1 MEASMIRKQTA
12 LIALIPFALS
22 ANEPSN
28 SFWSRAT
35 TAITTSSPF
44 QQLSLGTGALAS
56 LAVKGFKDGALL
68 CKAGKPGA
76 AYAILSGKLA
86 TLGAFALGSNAHKAY
101 NAETDRTFAH
111 NVVQG
116 TALTTASVLLPSG
129 KKLSPTEQHSFVRHG
144 MNGLK
149 RTALGSSK
157 LALFGL
163 GANAFSQGALGN
175 ETHKA
180 YDAAKP
186 YAIKAFNAAKEAV
199 RNIDCDNLQ

>member
-22 ANEPSN
+22 ANDTSN
-28 SFWSRAT
+28 SFWSRMT
-35 TAITTSSPF
+35 TAVATSSPF

-76 AYAILSGKLA
+76 AYAVLSGKLA
-86 TLGAFALGSNAHKAY
+86 ALGAFGLGSNAHKAY

-111 NVVQG
+111 NVAQG
-116 TALTTASVLLPSG
+116 TALTVGSILMPTG
-129 KKLSPTEQHSFVRHG
+129 KKLSPATQHSFARHG
-144 MNGLK
+144 MNSLK

-163 GANAFSQGALGN
+163 GVNALSQGTLAD
-175 ETHKA
+175 EARAA

-186 YAIKAFNAAKEAV
+186 YAVKAFDAAKEAV
-199 RNIDCDNLQ
+199 RNIDCDNLL